1 MQKDLKQ
8 LIERLNAENIDFLL
22 FRETEIF
29 YCVEI
34 YDAAEIDVDDEED
47 RFIQI
52 SPNLWDFQNKTYHI
66 YVANGDYDFKMVANL
81 EAIIEIIKGFLKYKE
96 EF

>member
-34 YDAAEIDVDDEED
+34 YDAAEIDVDDAAD

-52 SPNLWDFQNKTYHI
+52 GPDLFNQDVTYHI

>member
-1 MQKDLKQ
+1 MQKNLEQ
-8 LIERLNAENIDFLL
+8 LIERLNEENIDFLL
-22 FRETEIF
+22 IEETEIF

-34 YDAAEIDVDDEED
+34 YNAAEIDADDEED

-52 SPNLWDFQNKTYHI
+52 GPDLFNQDVTYHI
-66 YVANGDYDFKMVANL
+66 YVANGEYGFKMVANL

>member
-34 YDAAEIDVDDEED
+34 YDAAEIDADDEED

-52 SPNLWDFQNKTYHI
+52 GPDLFNQDVTYHI
-66 YVANGDYDFKMVANL
+66 YVANGDYDFKMIANL

-96 EF
+96 EK

>member
-8 LIERLNAENIDFLL
+8 LLERLNAENIDFLL

-34 YDAAEIDVDDEED
+34 YDEYEEIED

-52 SPNLWDFQNKTYHI
+52 SPNLWNCQNETYHI